1 MMKKALLMASL
12 LAAPFLTHAH
22 TIQVSPEL
30 KIGAYRG
37 AGLQVGLPNTLGFDA
52 VFFDYGHTRYSS
64 NAYDETLHSYRVG
77 LQQMF
82 GQAATHGFQVS
93 IGGVQYDGSKREES
107 RSATGVSI
115 GANYVYQ
122 MTDNLA
128 VRTGLDINVFDN
140 QQTYIPADILSNWNL
155 GFILRF

>member
-1 MMKKALLMASL
+1 MMKKTLLVTSL
-12 LAAPFLTHAH
+12 LAVPFVTNAH
-22 TIQVSPEL
+22 SIQLSPEL

-37 AGLQVGLPNTLGFDA
+37 AGIQVGLPNTLGFDA
-52 VFFDYGHTRYSS
+52 VFFDYGQTRYAS
-64 NAYDETLHSYRVG
+64 NVYDETLHSYRVG

-82 GQAATHGFQVS
+82 GQAAAHGFQVS
-93 IGGVQYDGSKREES
+93 IGGVQYEGSKKEES

-122 MTDNLA
+122 ITDNLG